1 MQLDSKNS
9 SIGFYGFHFCWSD
22 AEFFPKGNGIM
33 HIIFAN
39 DVNDAPALEKNSNAE
54 IAGGEHVVLILKF
67 SVFSI
72 FPHETLMLWDCHHF
86 ECIFNNKPLRVWAD
100 PQKGMIG

>member
-1 MQLDSKNS
+1 M
-9 SIGFYGFHFCWSD
+9 
-22 AEFFPKGNGIM
+22 GNDII

-72 FPHETLMLWDCHHF
+72 FPHETLML
-86 ECIFNNKPLRVWAD
+86 
-100 PQKGMIG
+100 